1 MSPNG
6 GSGGDGVKVRRVDKI
21 RPDLIKLSPQ
31 RGTSGIS
38 FVTYGDDGDS
48 LCVQLPVSIANGPIE
63 SFGNAYFD
71 ITIEGTFLN
80 ALEGI
85 ERHIIENGA
94 SRPGYSFRSSIR
106 DRHNTCDKGI
116 GRLRVKC
123 DKDNASFFVQSGV
136 EVKDQEDQQQRILM
150 KIDEIAARSGTGITA
165 SMMAC
170 VITLKLVYYMER
182 NKSWGI
188 SWAMVQG
195 LVTGAVGDGNSGG
208 VQNHNQ
214 NRDMESVDSIPGHS
228 LFLD

>member
-1 MSPNG
+1 MSGN
-6 GSGGDGVKVRRVDKI
+6 GVKVRRVDKI

-63 SFGNAYFD
+63 SFGNSYFD
-71 ITIEGTFLN
+71 ITIGGKFMD
-80 ALEGI
+80 AIEGI

-106 DRHNTCDKGI
+106 DRHTTNDDYEI

-123 DKDNASFFVQSGV
+123 DKDNASFFVQRGV
-136 EVKDQEDQQQRILM
+136 EDHKDQQQLILM
-150 KIDEIAARSGTGITA
+150 KIDEIAARGGKGIPS

-182 NKSWGI
+182 NRSWGI

-195 LVTGAVGDGNSGG
+195 LITGTVDEGGDGDGNNDRN
-208 VQNHNQ
+208 V
-214 NRDMESVDSIPGHS
+214 ESVHNEHSIQGHS